1 MGRLALHCH
10 PHILHEPAKLET
22 TRTAAILHDLLYFS
36 FYYPF
41 KKLLKYY
48 DTPANAAAVCF
59 YYQANRFEK
68 ISYGMEAMVFLRN
81 AHLRLVKMP

>member
-1 MGRLALHCH
+1 VSGQGPHALS
-10 PHILHEPAKLET
+10 PVET

-41 KKLLKYY
+41 KKLLKYD

-68 ISYGMEAMVFLRN
+68 ISYGMEEMVFLRK